1 MANKFVGT
9 GDVLMPK
16 GGGRPPTGVRGP
28 KEKSFSPDPEKT
40 AAWPG
45 LPGKAQPG
53 TRDKSGTKKLKTH
66 AKSEGI

>member
-16 GGGRPPTGVRGP
+16 GGGAPPPKRGP

-40 AAWPG
+40 ASWPG
-45 LPGKAQPG
+45 LPGKAQSG
-53 TRDKSGTKKLKTH
+53 TRDKSGTKKLKTR
-66 AKSEGI
+66 AKSEGV